1 MEVRELDSPP
11 GLRGLYAKA
20 LAGSVLPGGDE
31 LPPRV
36 LVVPE
41 LDLDRERLTAY
52 DRVCGF
58 RLGDAVPATY
68 PHVFS
73 FPLALALMTER
84 SFPFSVLGVVH
95 IENRIE
101 QRRPLAV
108 DQRPRLKVWA
118 EDLRPHPRGRQF
130 DVISQ
135 ADLGGETVW
144 AERTTYLRRGKDGEG
159 SGGKREGPDPPRETA
174 AVWEVGVDTAHRY
187 AAISGDRN
195 PIHMSGLAA
204 RLFGMPGIVA
214 HGMWMKARCL
224 AAFEG
229 RLPDTFAAEVR
240 FTAPLRLPAKARFAH
255 APDRTGQGWSF
266 ALWSEESEK
275 PHVVGQVEAGG

>member
-1 MEVRELDSPP
+1 MEVRELDSAPS
-11 GLRGLYAKA
+11 LSGLYAKA
-20 LAGSVLPGGDE
+20 LAGAVLPGGDG
-31 LPPRV
+31 LPEQV
-36 LVVPE
+36 LVLPE

-58 RLGDAVPATY
+58 RLADAVPATY
-68 PHVFS
+68 LHLFT
-73 FPLALALMTER
+73 FPLAMVLMTDR
-84 SFPFSVLGVVH
+84 SFPFSVLGMVH
-95 IENRIE
+95 IGNRIV

-108 DQRPRLKVWA
+108 TERPRLQVWA

-135 ADLGGETVW
+135 AELGGETVW

-159 SGGKREGPDPPRETA
+159 SGGKGEDPDPPREAA
-174 AVWEVGVDTAHRY
+174 AVWEVGPDVARRY

-195 PIHMSGLAA
+195 PIHMSGLSA
-204 RLFGMPGIVA
+204 RLFGMPGVVA

-229 RLPDTFAAEVR
+229 RLPEAFAAEVR
-240 FTAPLRLPAKARFAH
+240 FTAPLRLPAKARFAE
-255 APDRTGQGWSF
+255 AGAGEGSRF
-266 ALWSEESEK
+266 ALWSEASER
-275 PHVVGQVEAGG
+275 PHVVGAIEAPG